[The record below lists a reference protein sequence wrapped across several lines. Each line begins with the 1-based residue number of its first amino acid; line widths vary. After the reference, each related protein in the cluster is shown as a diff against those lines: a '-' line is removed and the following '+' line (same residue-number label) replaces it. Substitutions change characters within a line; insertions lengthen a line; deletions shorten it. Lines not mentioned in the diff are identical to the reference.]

1 MSNLLTLDSM
11 QLFFLSTL
19 ASLILVGIYRKLALH
34 IGVVDEPNYRS
45 SHQGIVPRGAGLVIV
60 FFYVLGLY
68 WFWNDISASSFSYLL
83 VCPVLLALVGL
94 LDDCLSLPT
103 NVRLLGYFLIIVLL
117 LYAQGIP
124 AYFPAQ
130 QLLPPV
136 VLTFVLAIALLWMIN
151 LFNFMDGINGIAGIE
166 ALFVLISFQLLDRS
180 GLATDLH
187 SLTVMTLGATAG
199 FLCWNFAGKVFMGD
213 VGSIFLGALLG
224 IYLIGSFYYSG
235 GMFWSYLILA
245 GAFFADSTYT
255 LLVRLFSGQRITEA
269 HRNHAYQILS
279 RKWQSHARVVA
290 ALTLLNL
297 CWLLPMAWLAMDNPV
312 YAPAVAMLAY
322 LPLLMFCYLLGAG
335 RQP

>member
-45 SHQGIVPRGAGLVIV
+45 SHQGVVPRGAGLVIV

-68 WFWNDISASSFSYLL
+68 WSWNDISASSFSYLL

-117 LYAQGIP
+117 LNAQGIP

-166 ALFVLISFQLLDRS
+166 ALFVLISFQLLDQS
-180 GLATDLH
+180 GLATASN
-187 SLTVMTLGATAG
+187 SLIVMTLGATAG

-224 IYLIGSFYYSG
+224 IYLIGSFYDSG
-235 GMFWSYLILA
+235 VMFWSFLILG
-245 GAFFADSTYT
+245 GAFFVDSNYN
-255 LLVRLFSGQRITEA
+255 LLFRLFSGQ
-269 HRNHAYQILS
+269 
-279 RKWQSHARVVA
+279 
-290 ALTLLNL
+290 
-297 CWLLPMAWLAMDNPV
+297 
-312 YAPAVAMLAY
+312 
-322 LPLLMFCYLLGAG
+322 
-335 RQP
+335 